1 MTSRFFTV
9 IMAATVLAS
18 SCKSTRPAA
27 GSSSV
32 NGLRANLDLVNVVDD
47 KVQVTVFPPALSG
60 TSVDYTFARIIPG
73 TYAIADYGR
82 YVESVQAFD
91 KNGGQLKVN
100 KKDVN
105 TWTISDPSQL
115 QKLIYLVNDTYDNE
129 KGDAF
134 SEGSTT
140 IFSPAGTNIL
150 AGKNFVLNMCGFVG
164 YFEGAKDIP
173 YSLYITHPEALVAS
187 TSLSDLDNT
196 ASKDLFSVPRYA
208 EMVDHPIMY
217 AAPDIAT
224 ENIAGMEVILSVYS
238 PRNKAINAKELFPE
252 LSRMMKAQKNYLGAI
267 NNTKKYAVLTYITS
281 MGADDAKG
289 LGALEHNTS
298 TTATFADNMKK
309 DELIHVISH
318 EFFHTLTPLKVH
330 SREIQDFNFR
340 NPVMSK
346 HLWMYEGFTEY
357 FAQHFQVHEGLV
369 TEEKFFAAMA
379 GKETNSKSMY
389 KDNMSF
395 TEMSKNVL
403 DPKVKSQ
410 YPNVYEKGALMAMC
424 LDIIL
429 REKTNGKTGL
439 LHVMGELVK
448 KYGDEKPFND
458 DEIIDEFTRMTYPE
472 VGDFLQRH
480 VVKGEPI
487 PYEVYLAKV
496 GMAKATVPVPT
507 LTAFFAEKR
516 QPVIG
521 IDPKE
526 KLILANSI
534 PNDFYNSLGVKA
546 GDVLLSFNGQVFDA
560 SDPTKVLM
568 SGVGVEEGSE
578 GVMKIRRDG
587 KEMELKGKVKLN
599 YEDGLGYK
607 VTDPSKAALKN
618 AWLKQ

>member
-9 IMAATVLAS
+9 IMAAMVLAS
-18 SCKSTRPAA
+18 SCKSTRPVA
-27 GSSSV
+27 GSTSGT
-32 NGLRANLDLVNVVDD
+32 GLRANLDLVNVVDD
-47 KVQVTVFPPALSG
+47 KVQVTVYPPALSG

-82 YVESVQAFD
+82 YIESVQAFD
-91 KNGGQLKVN
+91 KNGAALKVD

-105 TWTISDPSQL
+105 TWTISDPAKL
-115 QKLIYLVNDTYDNE
+115 QKLVYLVNDTYDNE

-164 YFEGAKDIP
+164 YFEGSKDIP

-187 TSLSDLDNT
+187 SSLNDLDNS
-196 ASKDLFSVPRYA
+196 ASKDLFTVSRYA

-238 PRNKAINAKELFPE
+238 PRNKEINAKAIFPE
-252 LSRMMKAQKNYLGAI
+252 LSKMMKAQKNYLGSI

-281 MGADDAKG
+281 MEADDAKG

-369 TEEKFFAAMA
+369 TEEKFYAAMA
-379 GKETNSKSMY
+379 GKETNSKANY

-403 DPKVKSQ
+403 DPKVKPQ

-429 REKTNGKTGL
+429 REKTNGKSGL
-439 LHVMGELVK
+439 LHVMGELAK

-458 DEIIDEFTRMTYPE
+458 DEIIDEFTKMTYPE

-480 VVKGEPI
+480 VVKGEPV
-487 PYEVYLAKV
+487 PYETYLAKV
-496 GMAKATVPVPT
+496 GVSKVTVPVPT
-507 LTAFFAEKR
+507 LTAFFTANR
-516 QPVIG
+516 RPLIG
-521 IDPKE
+521 IDAASK
-526 KLILANSI
+526 KILASNI
-534 PNDFYNSLGVKA
+534 PNDFYTSLGVQA
-546 GDVLLSFNGQVFDA
+546 GDEILGFNGQAFDA
-560 SDPTKVLM
+560 SDPTKILM
-568 SGVGVEEGSE
+568 AGFGLEEGSE
-578 GVMKIRRDG
+578 GVMKVRRDG
-587 KEMELKGKVKLN
+587 KEMDLKGKIKLN

-607 VTDPSKAALKN
+607 ATDASKAALRN